1 MYFIIYSYHIVRL
14 LARMLFGLALS
25 EIKADKLLKNIEDIL
40 KLNYIPKSVFYDKKK
55 NNTFVK

>member
-1 MYFIIYSYHIVRL
+1 
-14 LARMLFGLALS
+14 MLFGLALS